1 MGGTQQTEIK
11 VGEGKEK
18 RSTPNSSFTTAL
30 GLVSTSECLLKPNA
44 FDLKAGSNSTQQTM
58 YLIKQITRKMTNT
71 SCWTNLFSKRT
82 DAEAMILGA
91 KKGIHRTALLP
102 TNKLSDQK

>member
-18 RSTPNSSFTTAL
+18 RSTPNSSFTTEL

-44 FDLKAGSNSTQQTM
+44 FDLKAGSNST
-58 YLIKQITRKMTNT
+58 
-71 SCWTNLFSKRT
+71 
-82 DAEAMILGA
+82 
-91 KKGIHRTALLP
+91 
-102 TNKLSDQK
+102 